1 VHGGCFCP
9 VLGCGAGLYAPVNK
23 AKTRGKTH
31 GCRNLNVQAAMD
43 GGPERYTSLRSKL
56 DRHGCRCLISRNRWY
71 TVPVQQKL
79 TVSELTGLIR
89 QNLENAFPQVMV
101 EGELSN
107 FRPSGSGHLYFS
119 LKDPGAKIDAV
130 MFKNRLSFLDFEPKD
145 GMLLRVRGRVSVY
158 PQRGNYQLICEDME
172 LAGVGDILAVLEKRK
187 RALAAEG
194 LFDAER
200 KKPIPRFPETVG
212 IVSSPTGAAVQ
223 DILNILRR
231 RASGIHVIVLPALVQ
246 GEGAA
251 GEIASRIEQANRW
264 KLADVLI
271 VGRGGGSLEDLLP
284 FSEEMVVRAVADSE
298 IPVISAVGH
307 EIDNALCD
315 LAADLRAPTPSAA
328 AELVS
333 ASRGD
338 LREKIISL
346 GEEMTNAIYS
356 RLDRARLLVRPF
368 SVDDLERRFRAI
380 LQPSLLRFDDAK
392 EGLINSL
399 RERLAAY
406 RRRLELART
415 SMEAGSPLAVLERG
429 FSVVVNERTGRI
441 LRKGTDARAGDRLT
455 IRPLEGMVRAVTEE
469 SGPLYK
475 QEKLGKA

>member
-1 VHGGCFCP
+1 
-9 VLGCGAGLYAPVNK
+9 
-23 AKTRGKTH
+23 
-31 GCRNLNVQAAMD
+31 
-43 GGPERYTSLRSKL
+43 
-56 DRHGCRCLISRNRWY
+56 
-71 TVPVQQKL
+71 VQQKF
-79 TVSELTGLIR
+79 TVSEITGLIR

-130 MFKNRLSFLDFEPKD
+130 MFKNRLSFLDFEPRD
-145 GMLLRVRGRVSVY
+145 GMLLRARGRISVY
-158 PQRGNYQLICEDME
+158 PQRGSYQLICEDME
-172 LAGVGDILAVLEKRK
+172 LAGVGDILAMLEKRK

-231 RASGIHVIVLPALVQ
+231 RASGIHVIILPALVQ

-251 GEIASRIEQANRW
+251 PEIARRIEQANRW

-271 VGRGGGSLEDLLP
+271 IGRGGGSLEDLLP
-284 FSEEMVVRAVADSE
+284 FSEEMVVRAVADSA

-338 LREKIISL
+338 VRDKIISL
-346 GEEMTNAIYS
+346 KEEMKNAVRS
-356 RLDRARLLVRPF
+356 RLDRARLLFRPF
-368 SVDDLERRFRAI
+368 SIDDLERRFRAI
-380 LQPSLLRFDDAK
+380 LQPALIRFDDAK
-392 EGLINSL
+392 EDLIDSL

-406 RRRLELART
+406 RRRLELAET
-415 SMEAGSPLAVLERG
+415 SMEAGSPLAALERG
-429 FSVVVNERTGRI
+429 FSVVLNERTGKI
-441 LRKGTDARAGDRLT
+441 LRKGTDAKIGDKLS

-469 SGPLYK
+469 SSPAYK
-475 QEKLGKA
+475 QQ